1 MISQWPEPV
10 RRAREL
16 VMQYGWNATAYQI
29 VNPGIDHWFSANGD
43 AVVGYVD
50 SAGMRVVAGAP
61 VSSEERLPAVIR
73 EFEKASVDDGRGVC
87 YFGAEARL
95 EGALRNSREH
105 SMALLGAQ
113 PAWSP
118 HSWLHKA
125 DSYSS
130 LRAQFNRA
138 SNKGVTVNE
147 WPAAEATGSPRLSSV
162 LNRWLEGRGLPP
174 MHFLVEPSTLER
186 LDDRRI
192 FVASRIVEHG
202 KTADQILAFAVLSP
216 VPARKGWLVEQFPR
230 IPDAPNGTIE
240 LILRDAV
247 RSVAHDGAEYLTLG
261 LAPLAKREDF
271 AHAEPGWLKL
281 GLRLTAAHGKRFYN
295 FEGLE
300 NFKAKFH
307 PDTWEPVYAI
317 QRSRTFSPRA
327 LYAIAGAFASGPPL
341 AILAKGIAR
350 AAAQEA
356 RWLRKK

>member
-1 MISQWPEPV
+1 MISDWPDPV

-16 VMQYGWNATAYQI
+16 VMTYGWNATAYQI
-29 VNPGIDHWFSANGD
+29 VNPGIDHWFSADGD

-50 SAGMRVVAGAP
+50 CAGMRVVAGAP
-61 VSSEERLPAVIR
+61 VSSEQRLPQVIR
-73 EFEKASVDDGRGVC
+73 EFEKSSLDDGRGVC

-95 EGALRNSREH
+95 EGALRGSRNH

-118 HSWLHKA
+118 ASWIKKA
-125 DSYSS
+125 DNYSS

-138 SNKGVTVNE
+138 SNKGVTVRE
-147 WPAAEATGSPRLSSV
+147 WPAAEAAGSLRLHSV

-202 KTADQILAFAVLSP
+202 KSADQILAFAVLSP

-240 LILRDAV
+240 LLLREAV
-247 RSVAHDGAEYLTLG
+247 RSVAAGKAEYLTLG
-261 LAPLAKREDF
+261 LAPLAKREEF
-271 AHAEPGWLKL
+271 EHSEPGWLQL
-281 GLRLTAAHGKRFYN
+281 ALRLTAAHGKRFYN

-300 NFKAKFH
+300 SFKAKFH

-317 QRSRTFSPRA
+317 QRSHTFSARA

-350 AAAQEA
+350 AAVQEA
-356 RWLRKK
+356 RWFRRK